1 MIITAVASKLWFCVS
16 QAFVANVWVEQ
27 HFVTS
32 GLPLFDEFGIAEQ
45 FDIWYLRLIK
55 TSLLYAR
62 CSI

>member
-45 FDIWYLRLIK
+45 FDIWY
-55 TSLLYAR
+55 
-62 CSI
+62 